1 MASEEDYIMYFNLH
15 TGTSRDIFSFK
26 VFTNS
31 PFIQILA
38 NLLFTLNPR
47 HLLSLVPAILCGCS
61 GESVIE
67 TPVSFNNLSFSKVM
81 KSWVSEGSTL
91 DIFAFENDRLR
102 RLDSYQRIEAY
113 STGDASVTSTEGDK
127 IFFLCMNG
135 QRGRYGWAD
144 ISSYS
149 GLKHVF
155 VELKDEDPTKVTCT
169 AETSGKAG
177 EPISDIILQP
187 LASEVVLR
195 SVRCDFNG
203 TPYPNEVIKDVKV
216 YLTNVSASCP
226 VLLKDDFRPTRFI
239 NCGTHEEIKGP
250 ITRDISYPDIRLLCY
265 PNMSTEDSPGSPQTR
280 IVIEGMIENAKY
292 YWPITINPEVG
303 IERGCRY
310 IYDILIRRKGC
321 SDPDTPFDPVSI
333 DINMNVKPWKEK
345 EEYTVG
351 F

>member
-1 MASEEDYIMYFNLH
+1 MYFDLH
-15 TGTSRDIFSFK
+15 TGASRDIFSFK

-31 PFIQILA
+31 PFTQILS

-47 HLLSLVPAILCGCS
+47 RLLSLVPAILCGCS
-61 GESVIE
+61 GESVVE

-81 KSWVSEGSTL
+81 TGWVSEDSTL

-102 RLDSYQRIEAY
+102 RLDSYQRIEAF
-113 STGDASVTSTEGDK
+113 SAGNASVTSTGGDK

-135 QRGRYGWAD
+135 KRGRYSWTD

-149 GLKHVF
+149 ALKHVF
-155 VELKDEDPTKVTCT
+155 VELEDEDPTKVTCT
-169 AETSGKAG
+169 GEVSGKAG
-177 EPISDIILQP
+177 EPISDIILKP
-187 LASEVVLR
+187 LASEIVLR
-195 SVRCDFNG
+195 SVRCDFSG

-226 VLLKDDFRPTRFI
+226 VLLKDDFKPTRFI
-239 NCGTHEEIKGP
+239 DYGVGNAIDKP
-250 ITRDISYPDIRLLCY
+250 ITGETSYPDIRLLCY
-265 PNMSTEDSPGSPQTR
+265 PNRTTEDSLGSPQTR
-280 IVIEGMIENAKY
+280 LIIEGVIGSAIY

-321 SDPDTPFDPVSI
+321 SDSDTPFDPISI
-333 DINMNVKPWKEK
+333 DINMTVKPWKVK